1 MHEIGAPRSKFESLG
16 GAQTV
21 GLRQWGSDSGAQTVG
36 LRQWGSDSGAQTVGL
51 RQCRRG
57 GVAWVL
63 LPVKAQ
69 TAERS

>member
-16 GAQTV
+16 
-21 GLRQWGSDSGAQTVG
+21 GAQTVG

>member
-36 LRQWGSDSGAQTVGL
+36 LRQ
-51 RQCRRG
+51 CPRG